1 MLKIKNIKY
10 KEIFLELLLFLCYYL
25 KSYLKDHPTNER
37 GIRVFHLWILRLQIE
52 SFRKNEL
59 RERRRSFF
67 LQY

>member
-37 GIRVFHLWILRLQIE
+37 GIRVFHL
-52 SFRKNEL
+52 
-59 RERRRSFF
+59 
-67 LQY
+67 